1 MAMRVFSSLTVL
13 VLVSAC
19 GTIDWRVPPSA
30 ENDGVDHAFT
40 QSPNPTL
47 SRNPVQAV
55 ALVGAAGYAVG
66 EYASNAA
73 YLGFG
78 AAAAVAAYVVY
89 DPLAPNWT
97 IEEKIL
103 DGESYRLSMRAK
115 SFRVGGDGESGLILR
130 RRALQLQRER
140 GFPAYRLLEYS
151 EGIESST
158 PFTHRYAE
166 GVIQLVR
173 AEPAKKP

>member
-1 MAMRVFSSLTVL
+1 MAMRVFSSLTML

-97 IEEKIL
+97 IEGVPQAHRKEVRNGLTNCVEATRK
-103 DGESYRLSMRAK
+103 M
-115 SFRVGGDGESGLILR
+115 RVGPSGSAFR
-130 RRALQLQRER
+130 SGPQT
-140 GFPAYRLLEYS
+140 
-151 EGIESST
+151 T
-158 PFTHRYAE
+158 PS
-166 GVIQLVR
+166 
-173 AEPAKKP
+173 

>member
-1 MAMRVFSSLTVL
+1 ML

-97 IEEKIL
+97 IEGVPQAHRKEVRNGLTNCVEATRK
-103 DGESYRLSMRAK
+103 M
-115 SFRVGGDGESGLILR
+115 RVGPSGSAFR
-130 RRALQLQRER
+130 SGPQT
-140 GFPAYRLLEYS
+140 
-151 EGIESST
+151 T
-158 PFTHRYAE
+158 PSCC
-166 GVIQLVR
+166 GQ
-173 AEPAKKP
+173 EPWW